1 MAVIEGRTG
10 LEVMP
15 LVGCER
21 HLRTETTG
29 RVAVIVDGHPEIFPV
44 NYAVDEA
51 GAIYFRTDRG
61 TKLDAVDASPSI
73 AFEIDG
79 MDDDRQLGWSVLVVG
94 PARRLTT
101 AGDIA
106 HAGSLP
112 LQPWA
117 AGEKAH
123 VVRLLPT
130 HVSGRR
136 IYRRH
141 TVPGVEREA

>member
-21 HLRTETTG
+21 HIRTESTG
-29 RVAVIVDGHPEIFPV
+29 RVAVMVDGHPEIFPV
-44 NYAVDEA
+44 NYAVDDG

-61 TKLDAVDASPSI
+61 TKLDAVAASPSV

-79 MDDDRQLGWSVLVVG
+79 LDEERQLGWSVLVVG
-94 PARRLTT
+94 PARRLATP
-101 AGDIA
+101 GEIA
-106 HAGSLP
+106 HANSLP
-112 LQPWA
+112 LAPWA

-123 VVRLLPT
+123 IIRLSPT
-130 HVSGRR
+130 HVTGRR

-141 TVPGVEREA
+141 DVPGVAREA

>member
-21 HLRTETTG
+21 HLKTETTG
-29 RVAVIVDGHPEIFPV
+29 RVAVMVDGHPEIFPV
-44 NYAVDEA
+44 NYAVDES
-51 GAIYFRTDRG
+51 GAIFFRTDRG
-61 TKLDAVDASPSI
+61 TKLDAVAASPSI

-79 MDDDRQLGWSVLVVG
+79 LDEERRLGWSVLVLG
-94 PARRLTT
+94 PARRLATPSE
-101 AGDIA
+101 IA
-106 HAGSLP
+106 HAKTLSLE
-112 LQPWA
+112 PWA

-123 VVRLLPT
+123 IVRLSPT

-141 TVPGVEREA
+141 DVAGVTRQP